1 MHKQLTKTDGRS
13 ADRIE
18 TDQRTA
24 GPIQSTMRSTPI
36 LQKQSTKT
44 DGRSADPIE
53 TD

>member
-1 MHKQLTKTDGRS
+1 MHKQLTKMDGRS

-18 TDQRTA
+18 TDQWTA
-24 GPIQSTMRSTPI
+24 DPIQSTMRSNQI
-36 LQKQSTKT
+36 MQKQSTKT